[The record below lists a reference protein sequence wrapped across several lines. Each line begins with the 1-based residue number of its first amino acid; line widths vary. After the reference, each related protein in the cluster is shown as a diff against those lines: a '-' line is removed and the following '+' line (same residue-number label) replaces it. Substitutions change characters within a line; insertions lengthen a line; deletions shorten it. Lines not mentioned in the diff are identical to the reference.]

1 MLTSMST
8 RRLLIAAGLALFGWT
23 TAPAVQASADPTAFI
38 EEVSSKAIT
47 QMEPAATET
56 DQQRAAKLKPM
67 LEQYFDMPS
76 IARYMLGSYWRKASP
91 DEQTEFTSVLTDFLA
106 LAYGK
111 RFANYTGHEMEIGR
125 VRDEGDGRSVVFSTV
140 KLPSGDP
147 ARVDWTVQQTDSSYK
162 IEDVKVEGLSLA
174 DTHRQEF
181 ASVISSNGGN
191 VGKLIEILKKKVG
204 SSTASAN

>member
-23 TAPAVQASADPTAFI
+23 AAPAVQASADPTAFI
-38 EEVSSKAIT
+38 KEVSSKAIT
-47 QMEPAATET
+47 EMEPAATET
-56 DQQRAAKLKPM
+56 DQQRAAKLKPL
-67 LEQYFDMPS
+67 LEQYFDMPA
-76 IARYMLGSYWRKASP
+76 IAKYMLGSYWRKATP

-106 LAYGK
+106 LAYGT
-111 RFANYTGHEMEIGR
+111 RFANYTGHEMQIGR

-147 ARVDWTVQQTDSSYK
+147 ARVDWTVEQTGDAYK
-162 IEDVKVEGLSLA
+162 ISDVKVEGLSLA

-181 ASVISSNGGN
+181 ASVISSNGGS
-191 VGKLIEILKKKVG
+191 VSKLIEILKKKVG
-204 SSTASAN
+204 SNTASAN